1 MVFKTITKTKI
12 FLVNLLSGVLA
23 VFLALFIFDNRAYK
37 MCFWVPLLV
46 YFMIQCFMLYVS
58 IKTKI
63 KKTWITALINVI
75 IALFLCLFLTFFLV
89 MCTAIGAMRG

>member
-1 MVFKTITKTKI
+1 MIFKTITKTKMFI
-12 FLVNLLSGVLA
+12 VSLVSGALA
-23 VFLALFIFDNRAYK
+23 VSLSLFIFDNPAYR

-46 YFMIQCFMLYVS
+46 YFFIQCFILYAS

-75 IALFLCLFLTFFLV
+75 TALFLCLFLAFFLV
-89 MCTAIGAMRG
+89 LCTAIGAMRG